1 MAIKCTQCPVACGAD
16 REFSAG
22 ACGVQGLKI
31 AKYYLHPFE
40 EPPISY
46 KNGSGCIFFC
56 GCPLKCVFCQN
67 FELSR
72 NTRGKNIT
80 KEELADIFRTLE
92 GMGAENINLVNPTHY
107 LRDIIGAIEIYRP
120 KIPIV
125 YNTHGYEN
133 IGDLKVADEF
143 VDIWL
148 TDLKFIDPLL
158 AKRYTGKQNYAEY
171 ALSAIKFMSEKR
183 LMMQNNKMLSGCI
196 VRHLILPLA
205 AYDSVNVVKF
215 VSTLPNDVYL
225 SLMSQYTPFGDIENF
240 KELQRRITRREYEKV
255 LAAVEE
261 AGLKNVFIQDFESA
275 KKEYIPTWDW

>member
-1 MAIKCTQCPVACGAD
+1 MKCTQCPVACGAE
-16 REFSAG
+16 RLASAG

-46 KNGSGCIFFC
+46 KNGSGCVFFC
-56 GCPLKCVFCQN
+56 GCSLKCVFCQN

-72 NTRGKNIT
+72 NTRGKDIT
-80 KEELADIFRTLE
+80 KEELADIFRALE

-107 LRDIIGAIEIYRP
+107 LRDIAEAIEIYRP
-120 KIPIV
+120 QIPIV

-133 IGDLKVADEF
+133 IEDLKIANEF
-143 VDIWL
+143 VDVWL
-148 TDLKFIDPLL
+148 TDLKFIDPML
-158 AKRYTGKQNYAEY
+158 AKRYTGKQNYADF
-171 ALSAIKFMSEKR
+171 ALPAVKFMAEKP
-183 LMMQNNKMLSGCI
+183 LKMQDDKMLSGCI

-215 VSTLPNDVYL
+215 VSTLSRDVYF
-225 SLMSQYTPFGDIENF
+225 SLMSQYTPFGEIENY
-240 KELQRRITRREYEKV
+240 KELQRKITRREYEKV

-261 AGLKNVFIQDFESA
+261 AGLTNVFLQDFDSA
-275 KKEYIPTWDW
+275 GEKFIPRWDY